1 MNYSIALDGAS
12 TRTDAHQKKSD
23 HIMLMSSGS
32 TTVPLPKAIDAEQKS
47 YVSAQGG
54 RVSYYVDPQAT
65 GRPLVLI
72 HSINAAPSA
81 FEMKPLFTYYRT
93 TRPVYALDL
102 PGFGFSERSQR
113 AYSPALYVNTI
124 IEFLDRVVGQAA
136 DVIALSLGCEFA
148 AMAAQARPDRFC
160 SLTLI
165 TPTGLGQ
172 PRSISKSTSDRIYKT
187 VTFPLWNQALF
198 DLLTVRPSISYFSG
212 KSFAGPTPAEF
223 IDYAYQTSHQ
233 PGARIAPFYFLS
245 GQLFTWDVREKT
257 YEKLTTP
264 TLVLYDRD
272 PNVQFDLLPQVL
284 AHNPNWRAERIPG
297 TMGLPHWEKLPE
309 TTAVLTSFW
318 AQQA

>member
-1 MNYSIALDGAS
+1 MANNAVA
-12 TRTDAHQKKSD
+12 QPSD
-23 HIMLMSSGS
+23 QIWRMSSAP
-32 TTVPLPKAIDAEQKS
+32 TAPLPKAIAAEQKS
-47 YVSAQGG
+47 YISAQGG
-54 RVSYYVDPQAT
+54 RVSYYVDQQPT
-65 GRPLVLI
+65 GQPLLLI

-81 FEMKPLFTYYRT
+81 FEMKPLFNHYRT
-93 TRPVYALDL
+93 TRPVYAIDL

-113 AYSPALYVNTI
+113 VYSPALYINTM

-148 AMAAQARPDRFC
+148 AMAAQARPDRFR

-172 PRSISKSTSDRIYKT
+172 PRSISPSTSERIYKT
-187 VTFPLWNQALF
+187 VNFPLWNQALF
-198 DLLTVRPSISYFSG
+198 DLLAVRPSISYFSG
-212 KSFAGPTPAEF
+212 KSFAGPAPAEF

-233 PGARIAPFYFLS
+233 PGARIAPYYFLS

-284 AHNPNWRAERIPG
+284 ARNPNWRAERIID

-309 TTAVLTSFW
+309 TTAALNAFW
-318 AQQA
+318 A